1 MESAGGELHGHHH
14 GRAVLRGQGTPIR
27 GLPCHG
33 RAADDGQSVSSKGGP
48 TQSVCTYVSADT
60 QGFLQEVLVGG
71 VADQVA
77 FADAPSA

>member
-14 GRAVLRGQGTPIR
+14 GRAVLRGQGTLIC

-48 TQSVCTYVSADT
+48 TQSVCTYVLADM
-60 QGFLQEVLVGG
+60 QGFLQVLVGG
-71 VADQVA
+71 VADQVT
-77 FADAPSA
+77 FADARSA